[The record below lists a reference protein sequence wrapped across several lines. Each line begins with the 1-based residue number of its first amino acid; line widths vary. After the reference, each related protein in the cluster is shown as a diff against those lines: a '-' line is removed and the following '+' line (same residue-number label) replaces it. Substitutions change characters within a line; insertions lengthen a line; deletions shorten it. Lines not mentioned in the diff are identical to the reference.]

1 MEGDVRQLEQDSIDQ
16 GFQGHVGGGVG
27 KLDQPPLLFWWS
39 VHALLLHTGGSEG
52 IARRR

>member
-1 MEGDVRQLEQDSIDQ
+1 MEGDIRQLEQDSIDQ
-16 GFQGHVGGGVG
+16 GFQGHVGRGVG
-27 KLDQPPLLFWWS
+27 NQDQHPLPFWWS